1 MFENQENIQ
10 EIQPNKIINIVD
22 SYAFNFA
29 CVCGLVYVFYVLFCI
44 LGYVLAFTFLFLFW
58 FFRIDALSSFCKILF
73 SAYPFVYLFFENI
86 VCVNFIVFLFTI
98 FIPRKIVIDINK
110 KSIFS
115 IIYRIFK
122 FLFVVCFFLISVVVL
137 LIKF

>member
-10 EIQPNKIINIVD
+10 EIQSNKIIRIVD

-29 CVCGLVYVFYVLFCI
+29 CICGLGYIFYVLFCI
-44 LGYVLAFTFLFLFW
+44 LGYILAFTFLFLFW
-58 FFRIDALSSFCKILF
+58 FFRIDVLSSFCEFLF
-73 SAYPFVYLFFENI
+73 SAYPFIYTFFENT

-98 FIPRKIVIDINK
+98 FIPRKIVIDKNK

-122 FLFVVCFFLISVVVL
+122 FLFVSCFFLISVVVL